1 MLAASLAAAAAES
14 APPPDGAATVFWTT
28 AERLMPAWRFYP
40 NSSEYGETK
49 PLGKAAA
56 WTPGGN
62 EGLLTWVASF
72 PRQAAW
78 QVWVRRYGG
87 YGQVAVE
94 IDGQPVAGGRG
105 RPGGG
110 RYVWDHLGET
120 VVSPGAHHVDLRVTH
135 CMIDA
140 VLFASAADWSPA
152 ANELPE
158 PVTDPVLGD
167 LRAYRD
173 DSALRAL
180 APQRGFVIGSPGPD
194 GEVLYDWLP
203 AADQI
208 AERLC
213 LWGAA
218 NQYVTGT
225 LAVRALDA
233 VDELRVFLPGLAGPA
248 GAAVAAENIDLRVV
262 HVRSRHT
269 DLFARGAKRLVPEL
283 LLRDDRTE
291 LPPRGQQGGF
301 GGGACVAKIPAHQS
315 RQFWLTVRFLPGTAA
330 GTYRGQLRFEVPGSP
345 ERQASVAVE
354 IELLPIDLRPA
365 EGYHSIYYPSQ
376 PNDPKKPNYVP
387 PERYLAELQDQVRH
401 GLNAVTLYG
410 GFANLPLAQQAGM
423 FQAPCLMHW
432 PGGDAPQQVAEARR
446 LGFQDLYYYGVDE
459 PNTPEQIERCRKE
472 AQRRSAAGLHMMT
485 AINGRAAQEATKD
498 WIDRPV
504 YNIYVFGGP
513 DNEAARYA
521 LDKGFRPVSYWTT
534 ATTWPLWF
542 RSLAGLYNRR
552 CGYLGS
558 APWAYQ
564 DFPDQRLYDADKGIH
579 RVSYPDEF
587 GQPIPTLC
595 WEAHR
600 AGIDDVRY
608 LEALDRAIATGK
620 DRRGQPSAPAGLP
633 QALEQAVAVR
643 QRCFESISGRW
654 FEYLCRLPAGQ
665 LDRTRRELAEA
676 TLAIES
682 ASVPTP

>member
-1 MLAASLAAAAAES
+1 
-14 APPPDGAATVFWTT
+14 V
-28 AERLMPAWRFYP
+28 
-40 NSSEYGETK
+40 
-49 PLGKAAA
+49 
-56 WTPGGN
+56 
-62 EGLLTWVASF
+62 V
-72 PRQAAW
+72 
-78 QVWVRRYGG
+78 
-87 YGQVAVE
+87 VE

-110 RYVWDHLGET
+110 RYVWQHLGEI
-120 VVSPGAHHVDLRVTH
+120 VVSPGAHHVDVRVTH
-135 CMIDA
+135 CMLDA
-140 VLFASAADWSPA
+140 VLFASGPKWSPDSQP
-152 ANELPE
+152 LPE
-158 PVTDPVLGD
+158 PVAQPLLGAH
-167 LRAYRD
+167 RAYRD
-173 DSALRAL
+173 DSALQPL
-180 APQRGFVIGSPGPD
+180 ARQCGFVIGLPQPD
-194 GEVLYDWLP
+194 EEILYDWLP
-203 AADQI
+203 TAEQI
-208 AERLC
+208 TDRLG
-213 LWGAA
+213 LWGSA
-218 NQYVTGT
+218 NQFVTGT

-233 VDELRVFLPGLAGPA
+233 VDELRVSLSGLAGPA
-248 GAAVAAENIDLRVV
+248 GVSVAAENIDLRVV

-269 DLFARGAKRLVPEL
+269 DLFARGAKRMVAEL

-291 LPPRGQQGGF
+291 LPPRGRQGGF
-301 GGGACVAKIPAHQS
+301 GGACTAQIPAHQS
-315 RQFWLTVRFLPGTAA
+315 RQFWLTAHFPPGSPA

-345 ERQASVAVE
+345 ERQASIAIEV
-354 IELLPIDLRPA
+354 ELLPIDLRPA

-376 PNDPKKPNYVP
+376 PNAPGRANYVS

-410 GFANLPLAQQAGM
+410 GFATLPLAQQAGM
-423 FQAPCLMHW
+423 FQPPCLMHW
-432 PGGDAPQQVAEARR
+432 PGGDAPQQIAEARR
-446 LGFQDLYYYGVDE
+446 LGFPDLYYYGVDE

-485 AINGRAAQEATKD
+485 AINGRAAQQATKD

-513 DNEAARYA
+513 DNEAARSA
-521 LDKGFRPVSYWTT
+521 LEKGFRPISYWTT

-564 DFPDQRLYDADKGIH
+564 DFPDQRLYDPDRGIH

-608 LEALDRAIATGK
+608 LEALDRAIASGK
-620 DRRGQPSAPAGLP
+620 ERLGQPSVPAGLSP
-633 QALEQAVAVR
+633 ALEQAAAVR

-665 LDRTRRELAEA
+665 LDRTRRDLAEA
-676 TLAIES
+676 TLAVQS
-682 ASVPTP
+682 PVGRMP